1 MKPPPVVGGERGEED
16 FMTQGVMSSGI
27 ISPRH
32 GMMEYIGFVS
42 IMLSRGKDLALGGFV
57 GQVSNHFLFSCRG
70 VQGGGGGIGLAYR
83 DDTCTMYRSA

>member
-1 MKPPPVVGGERGEED
+1 AKYQDRLFEFRGRKKAIVKPPPVVGGERGEED

-42 IMLSRGKDLALGGFV
+42 IMLSRGKDLALGGF
-57 GQVSNHFLFSCRG
+57 
-70 VQGGGGGIGLAYR
+70 
-83 DDTCTMYRSA
+83 